1 MIFAVQ
7 EKTTGVCGFSSGLLG
22 TICNEKKKKRALK
35 RNSWTVC
42 LYGSIIVLFFI
53 NNRKI

>member
-1 MIFAVQ
+1 MIFAAQ

-42 LYGSIIVLFFI
+42 LYGSIIVFFL
-53 NNRKI
+53 